1 MKRTYEN
8 VQMRLAELGGSLA
21 DVVEKTLVA
30 IDVPAAFAASGNVR
44 PAVYGRTAPQMASIL
59 IRVSAPT
66 FLEQLIEIALRAEVQ
81 SQDAF

>member
-21 DVVEKTLVA
+21 DVVEETLLA

-44 PAVYGRTAPQMASIL
+44 PAVYGQTAPQVAIIL
-59 IRVSAPT
+59 IRVSALAFP
-66 FLEQLIEIALRAEVQ
+66 EQLIGIALRAEVQ